1 VSRKMKTSRRRLD
14 VDVEELDRVID
25 AAEDGPLSKADCQK
39 LKTTL
44 HALVERLAPKRNTE
58 KTNSVLE
65 PKTSS
70 SAATESPEPA
80 APAGHGRNAAS
91 AFTGA
96 EKVSVQHTQLKPGD
110 PCPECREGKV
120 YRQKEP
126 KTLIRIVGQAPLKAT
141 VFEMERLRCNA
152 CCEVFTAEEPAG
164 VGAAKYDMT
173 AVAMI
178 ALLKYG
184 TGMPFNRMERL
195 ETQLGIP
202 LPAATQW
209 ELTEPAA
216 GSLEPIMDELI
227 LQAAQGSVVHNDDTG
242 MRILKLVRNTD
253 DGRTGTFTSGIVSI
267 WREWRIALYFTGW
280 KHAGENLADV
290 LKQRAA
296 ERGAPIQMCDAL
308 SRNTPKLPGVEVL
321 LANCLAHG
329 RRQLVDV
336 AANFPEECRY
346 VLETLGKV
354 YQTDAQAREWQLSP
368 ESRLRLHQEHSGP
381 LLDELHEWMEAQ
393 FAEHKTEPNSGLGK
407 AISYL
412 QRHWTKLTLFLRQPG
427 APLDNNIAERALKKA
442 ILHRKNALFYK
453 TTNGARVGDLFMSLI
468 HTCELN
474 KANPFDYLT
483 ELLRHPAELKTSPAE
498 WMPWNYRD
506 TLSRI
511 ARPAAA

>member
-1 VSRKMKTSRRRLD
+1 MKTSRRRLD

-25 AAEDGPLSKADCQK
+25 AAENGPLSKADRQK

-44 HALVERLAPKRNTE
+44 HALVERLAQKRNTE

-65 PKTSS
+65 PKNASS
-70 SAATESPEPA
+70 TAAESPEPEPP
-80 APAGHGRNAAS
+80 APTGHGRNAAS

-96 EKVSVQHTQLKPGD
+96 EKVCIQHAQLKPGD

-126 KTLIRIVGQAPLKAT
+126 KTLIRIVGQGPLKAT

-152 CCEVFTAEEPAG
+152 CCQVFTAEEPAG
-164 VGAAKYDMT
+164 VGADKYDTT

-195 ETQLGIP
+195 EGQMGLP

-209 ELTEPAA
+209 ELMKPAA
-216 GSLEPIMDELI
+216 SSLEPILGEFI
-227 LQAAQGSVVHNDDTG
+227 RQAAQGSVVHNDDTG
-242 MRILKLVRNTD
+242 MRILKLVRDTD

-267 WREWRIALYFTGW
+267 WGEWRIALYFTGW

-290 LKQRAA
+290 LKRREA
-296 ERGAPIQMCDAL
+296 ELDAPIQMCDAL
-308 SRNTPKLPGVEVL
+308 SRNTPKLPGMEVL

-329 RRQLVDV
+329 RRQVVDV

-354 YQTDAQAREWQLSP
+354 YQTDAQARGRQLSP
-368 ESRLRLHQEHSGP
+368 EGRLLLHQEHSAP
-381 LLDELHEWMEAQ
+381 LMDELHQWMETQ

-412 QRHWTKLTLFLRQPG
+412 QRHWAKLTLFLQQPG
-427 APLDNNIAERALKKA
+427 APLDNNVAERMLKKA

-474 KANPFDYLT
+474 KVNPFDYLT
-483 ELLRHPAELKTSPAE
+483 ELLRHPAELTVRPAE
-498 WMPWNYRD
+498 WMPWNYRG
-506 TLSRI
+506 TANSV
-511 ARPAAA
+511 AA